1 MSKPATTTILIVDDD
16 DAHRKM
22 LAAVLSTEGYR
33 IQEADDGDTA
43 CRLVEKNRLD
53 LVLMDLRMKRM
64 DGDVAQKKMAG
75 INPDLPVVI
84 MTAYGSVRSAVEAL
98 KSGADNYLTKPID
111 IDELKILVK
120 KTLQQRQ
127 LKDEN
132 RDLKEQLGK
141 RFDLGNIIG
150 NSPSMRAMIETLML
164 VAPSEATVLIQGES
178 GTGKELVASALHHNS
193 PRKSNPFIKVNCAAL
208 PETLLESELFGHEK
222 GAFTGAAGPRKGRFE
237 RADRGTLFLDE
248 IGEMAQATQAKILR
262 VLQEREFEPVGGSRS
277 IRVDAR
283 ILSATN
289 RNLEEEIAANRFRED
304 LYYRLNVVTI
314 TVPPLRERLPDIPLL
329 AEHFLDRY
337 AAKNH
342 RTFKGIVPQAMDLL
356 IRYSWPG
363 NVRELENVI
372 ERAVIMASGDRI
384 DTEHLP
390 NAINDQERSS
400 TGRSPVLPSGR
411 SLKEVEKEMILQTLD
426 DKGGNRTKT
435 AKILGISRRTL
446 QLKLKEYG
454 IN

>member
-248 IGEMAQATQAKILR
+248 IGEMAPATQAKILR

-384 DTEHLP
+384 ETEHLP